1 MASRTEDGDETARNA
16 NLQQVADYIDT
27 WSIGN
32 AVVIMGDTNSRYT
45 READTGI
52 RIFSIQNSL
61 SDAWVELENAG
72 IYPTAGADAVVCNNP
87 STIETCETVDKV
99 FFRGS
104 NIVALSA
111 SSFTYDSEEFL
122 NTEADYLGAVLS
134 DHNPILVGFSWSI
147 SSTGLQQSG
156 FWGGPHGSWFNDLE
170 SIPNSPKASVLT
182 FRGGSRLDAVAIK
195 LTDGTTFS
203 HGGTGGSE
211 ATLTLGEDEYWIS
224 AELCQGQ
231 KNDETRN
238 FYILAT
244 TSARNTLKSGTSTD
258 DCSTFTAPDNYQ
270 IVGFMGQDGDEID
283 QLAFIY
289 APQ

>member
-1 MASRTEDGDETARNA
+1 M
-16 NLQQVADYIDT
+16 ADYIDT

-45 READTGI
+45 RSADTGI
-52 RIFSIQNSL
+52 RVFSTQNSL
-61 SDAWVELENAG
+61 SDAWVELEMAG
-72 IYPTAGADAVVCNNP
+72 IYPTAGADAVVCDNP

-99 FFRGS
+99 LFRGS
-104 NIVALSA
+104 DIVTLTAT
-111 SSFTYDSEEFL
+111 SFIYDGGEFL
-122 NTEADYLGAVLS
+122 NTEAAYLGDVLS

-147 SSTGLQQSG
+147 SSTGLQQSS
-156 FWGGPHGSWFNDLE
+156 FWGGPHGTWFNDLP
-170 SIPNSPKASVLT
+170 SIPDSPKASVLA
-182 FRGGSRLDAVAIK
+182 FRGGSRLDAVAVE

-203 HGGTGGSE
+203 HGGTGGTE
-211 ATLTLGEDEYWIS
+211 ATLTLGSAEYWIS

-231 KNDETRN
+231 KSGETRN

-244 TSARNTLKSGTSTD
+244 TSDGNTLSAGTSTD
-258 DCSTFTAPDNYQ
+258 VCSTFTAPDGYQ
-270 IVGFMGQDGDEID
+270 IVGFMGQDGDEMD